1 MNLLKIISVASLLV
15 SLSAFADE
23 DHADHKD
30 HKGHKHSNVES
41 MVKEGKSSRRKKVE
55 MCHDCGKPE
64 VNCDCP
70 EEVKK
75 KEQEAKKAAGKQ

>member
-1 MNLLKIISVASLLV
+1 MKLSKFFLIACLSVSV
-15 SLSAFADE
+15 SAFADE
-23 DHADHKD
+23 HDHKEHKD
-30 HKGHKHSNVES
+30 HKHSSVEG

-70 EEVKK
+70 DEVKA
-75 KEQEAKKAAGKQ
+75 KEAAAKKAAAKQ

>member
-1 MNLLKIISVASLLV
+1 MKV
-15 SLSAFADE
+15 LSIAILILTLGAGTAFGE
-23 DHADHKD
+23 DDHKEE
-30 HKGHKHSNVES
+30 KNHKHSAVES

-75 KEQEAKKAAGKQ
+75 KEQEAKKAAGQQ